1 MRGEGYKMK
10 IKVEIDPQL
19 SETELIVRT
28 PKIDEQ
34 EINYLYK
41 VIAEKSQKMKIKLF
55 QKETIYYINYQQLLF
70 FETNGRFIQAHTRSD
85 VYETHFK
92 LYELEKLLPS
102 NFMRVSKST
111 ILNLDQIYGLTHS
124 LTNNLVEFQNTYKQ
138 VYVSRKY
145 FKKLKEKLDQKE
157 L

>member
-1 MRGEGYKMK
+1 MK

-19 SETELIVRT
+19 SETEVIVRT

-34 EINYLYK
+34 EINYLYD
-41 VIAEKSQKMKIKLF
+41 VIAEKNKKMKLKLF
-55 QKETIYYINYQQLLF
+55 QGETTYYVNCNELLF
-70 FETNGRFIQAHTRSD
+70 FETSGRFIQAHTSSA
-85 VYETHFK
+85 VYDTHFK
-92 LYELEKLLPS
+92 LYELEKLLPA

-111 ILNLDQIYGLTHS
+111 ILNTDQIFGLTHS

-145 FKKLKEKLDQKE
+145 FKKLKDTLDSKE

>member
-1 MRGEGYKMK
+1 MK
-10 IKVEIDPQL
+10 VKIEIDPQL

-41 VIAEKSQKMKIKLF
+41 VIAEKNQKMKIKLF
-55 QKETIYYINYQQLLF
+55 QKETTYYINYQQLLF
-70 FETNGRFIQAHTRSD
+70 FETSGRFIQAHTRSD
-85 VYETHFK
+85 VFETHFK

-145 FKKLKEKLDQKE
+145 FKKLKEELDHKE